1 MRKLL
6 FILLI
11 LFSVSLFAKKVII
24 LKSKN
29 ITAYDAL
36 VTGFSIKT
44 KAQVEVLSLRDKTLT
59 TGKILKKIKS
69 DADLV
74 FAIGD
79 KALKIAL
86 KQKKKPVIFAMVL
99 NYRKYDIDTDNVTGI
114 KIKLSAKTQIG
125 TMSSIF
131 RAENIGIVSSS
142 SGIENLIKKNQ
153 KIASLFGIK
162 LKSISVEDGNLLSAL
177 GKHKEDVDVIWML
190 PDKAI
195 LNLKGYSILSKF
207 ALQYKKP
214 LYVLSKGLVE
224 KGGLLSLSPNY
235 LLVGK
240 QASRFANKVL
250 FSNVP
255 IKYIPI
261 SDPDSFTLTLNYTV
275 LQRLGLL
282 EELAPKVLSFAA
294 SKGFMVEVVK

>member
-1 MRKLL
+1 MIITLL
-6 FILLI
+6 FSFSLLGQ
-11 LFSVSLFAKKVII
+11 KVLI

-29 ITAYDAL
+29 ISTYDSL

-44 KAQVEVLSLRDKTLT
+44 KADIEVITL
-59 TGKILKKIKS
+59 KKSMDPKKVLKKIKS

-86 KQKKKPVIFAMVL
+86 KQKSKTVVFAMVL
-99 NYRKYDIDTDNVTGI
+99 NYKKYSIDINKVTGI
-114 KIKLSAKTQIG
+114 KIKLSAKTQLGAI
-125 TMSSIF
+125 SSMF
-131 RAENIGIVSSS
+131 KAENIGIVSSS
-142 SGIENLIKKNQ
+142 PAIDNLIEKYR

-162 LKSISVEDGNLLSAL
+162 LITISVEDGNLLSAL
-177 GKHKEDVDVIWML
+177 GKHKEDIDAIWML
-190 PDKAI
+190 PDKSI
-195 LNLKGYSILSKF
+195 LNLKGYNILSKF

-240 QASRFANKVL
+240 QAARIANKIL
-250 FSNVP
+250 FNSVP
-255 IKYIPI
+255 VKYIPI
-261 SDPDSFTLTLNYTV
+261 SDPDSFTLTLNYTI
-275 LQRLGLL
+275 LERLEMLKDI
-282 EELAPKVLSFAA
+282 APKILAFAA
-294 SKGFMVEVVK
+294 SKEFMIEVVK

>member
-1 MRKLL
+1 MKLVL
-6 FILLI
+6 FLI
-11 LFSVSLFAKKVII
+11 TFLITANLFAKRVLI
-24 LKSKN
+24 LKSKD
-29 ITAYDAL
+29 ISTYDAL

-44 KAQVEVLSLRDKTLT
+44 KAKVEVLLLSKKLSATDV
-59 TGKILKKIKS
+59 LKKIKS

-79 KALKIAL
+79 KALKVAL
-86 KQKKKPVIFAMVL
+86 KQTEKPVVFAMVL
-99 NYRKYDIDTDNVTGI
+99 NYRKYSIDINKVTGI

-125 TMSSIF
+125 AISSIF
-131 RAENIGIVSSS
+131 KAETIGVVSSS
-142 SGIENLIKKNQ
+142 PAIDNLIKKHE

-162 LKSISVEDGNLLSAL
+162 LKVISVEDNNLLAAL
-177 GKHKEDVDVIWML
+177 GKHKNEIDALWML
-190 PDKAI
+190 PDKSI
-195 LNLKGYSILSKF
+195 LNLKGYNILSKF

-240 QASRFANKVL
+240 QASRVANKVL

-261 SDPDSFTLTLNYTV
+261 SDPDSFTLTLNYTI
-275 LQRLGLL
+275 LQRLEMLK
-282 EELAPKVLSFAA
+282 EIAPKILSFAA
-294 SKGFMVEVVK
+294 SKEFMIEVVK